1 MYKSTWHRIALALC
15 SLIWLVCSCKPGIPS
30 KYLQPSKMADILY
43 DYHLAEGVASQ
54 TAYADTLALRAYKQS
69 VLSKYNVSEQQ
80 FDSSMVY
87 YTRHA
92 KLLQGIYKSVADR
105 LNTELVAQGGS
116 SAGIDDL
123 AAQGDTV
130 GVWKYSPSLLL
141 SPYAATCRYSF
152 EMKTDTTYH
161 AGDRLMLSFDTQ
173 FVYQDGVRDA
183 AVVLAVSYDDGTTE
197 CATAVITSAS
207 HYSVQTSNSGGKH
220 IKSVRGYWLLN
231 NPPSADASAT
241 TLKLLFVSHIRLIR
255 LHLKAP
261 AANTGQE
268 STDSLA
274 HTEAQQSANVSTDN
288 TEPNVGAISLKSSA
302 ANTNHPLQLRR
313 INRTINPAIK
323 QQ

>member
-1 MYKSTWHRIALALC
+1 
-15 SLIWLVCSCKPGIPS
+15 
-30 KYLQPSKMADILY
+30 MADILY
-43 DYHLAEGVASQ
+43 DYHLAEGVAGQ
-54 TAYADTLALRAYKQS
+54 MPDADTLALRAYKQS
-69 VLSKYNVSEQQ
+69 VLSRHNVTQQQ

-92 KLLQGIYKSVADR
+92 KLLQGIYKTVADR

-141 SPYAATCRYSF
+141 SPHAATCRYSF
-152 EMKTDTTYH
+152 ELKTDTTYH
-161 AGDRLMLSFDTQ
+161 AGDRLMLTFDTQ

-207 HYSVQTSNSGGKH
+207 HYSVQTSNSGGKQ

-268 STDSLA
+268 SADSIT
-274 HTEAQQSANVSTDN
+274 HTEAQPTATISTDN
-288 TEPNVGAISLKSSA
+288 TEPNLGAISLKPSA
-302 ANTNHPLQLRR
+302 ANTNQPLQLRR
-313 INRTINPAIK
+313 IKRTLNPAIK

>member
-1 MYKSTWHRIALALC
+1 
-15 SLIWLVCSCKPGIPS
+15 
-30 KYLQPSKMADILY
+30 
-43 DYHLAEGVASQ
+43 
-54 TAYADTLALRAYKQS
+54 
-69 VLSKYNVSEQQ
+69 
-80 FDSSMVY
+80 
-87 YTRHA
+87 
-92 KLLQGIYKSVADR
+92 
-105 LNTELVAQGGS
+105 
-116 SAGIDDL
+116 
-123 AAQGDTV
+123 
-130 GVWKYSPSLLL
+130 
-141 SPYAATCRYSF
+141 
-152 EMKTDTTYH
+152 MKTDTTYH

-183 AVVLAVSYDDGTTE
+183 VVVLAVSYDDGTTE

-288 TEPNVGAISLKSSA
+288 TEPNVGAISLKPSA
-302 ANTNHPLQLRR
+302 VNTNHPLQLRR
-313 INRTINPAIK
+313 ISRTSTP
-323 QQ
+323 Q